1 MWVNCWYKMQR
12 LPIFHMSHRVC
23 AKHPSPKISKTRP
36 FAQALITSPNGKPD
50 KLTPMRETFLGKSWQ
65 FSYIYLGRLIL
76 RLWSPPFKLQRMS
89 KKFHFWTSQI
99 KTAKISSKKNTLVK
113 AEQLRPKGTDLKAK
127 HQKQKNESAVT
138 VSSGRTIAADVWFN
152 LCRAHL
158 IQDFQGKCFL
168 RSFPGTAKGY
178 GWWRDPET
186 VETEWDLLMLS
197 TKVKYTMRI
206 YMWLVVSTPLKDI
219 RQNGNLPQIGWTW
232 KIFETTTQICKLNQI
247 NQFHYAIH
255 AGVCLRAWLH
265 RGIMGKRITKRRTIM
280 S

>member
-1 MWVNCWYKMQR
+1 MECNKYAAICQWPPGKGSWLMIDTYTPEYICSYTVYIYIIYIYINARVLYTYTVYTCIKRQGTTASCHTCNYTHLLGWTHAQRNMCIMWVNCWYKMQR

-50 KLTPMRETFLGKSWQ
+50 KLTPMRETFLGKSWE

-127 HQKQKNESAVT
+127 HQKQK
-138 VSSGRTIAADVWFN
+138 
-152 LCRAHL
+152 
-158 IQDFQGKCFL
+158 
-168 RSFPGTAKGY
+168 
-178 GWWRDPET
+178 
-186 VETEWDLLMLS
+186 
-197 TKVKYTMRI
+197 
-206 YMWLVVSTPLKDI
+206 
-219 RQNGNLPQIGWTW
+219 
-232 KIFETTTQICKLNQI
+232 
-247 NQFHYAIH
+247 
-255 AGVCLRAWLH
+255 
-265 RGIMGKRITKRRTIM
+265 KRIRCNSFKWPNY
-280 S
+280 SCWCLV